1 MALNPFFQ
9 QGTRNE
15 QDLLQSLNNEMIKIY
30 GVECYYLP
38 RKYLTTN
45 TVIREVVQSKFDDA
59 YPLEAYVN
67 NYDVYQGNGTILSKF
82 GVEVQNDINLVISR
96 ERFETYIQPLIRNET
111 GIKLS
116 SRPKEGD
123 LIWFPL
129 DDRLY
134 EIKFVE
140 HAKPFYQLKEL
151 YVYEL
156 QCEVFRYEDE
166 TVDTGVSTIDDE
178 TTEIGYSQTLTLT
191 GVGTTATAVT
201 TFRNGGVQ
209 FIDLINPGNGYRAT
223 PTVAISSA
231 PAGGITASAVAITTS
246 KAGLSTSYAIE
257 SIMITDPGEGY
268 LTPPTITF
276 TGGGGTGIAVTVGIA
291 TTGTVG
297 VVTITDAGSGYYGS
311 TPTITFTSPGTGVT
325 ALGDVVAIGG
335 TIRSARLSNAGCG
348 YTDNP
353 TVTISNPGLLG
364 SGDFYFNE
372 EVTGGTTGTKAR
384 VKSWDATTKTL
395 VVGIATGTFNPGE
408 SITGDESSAVY
419 TLAVDTTDDLVT
431 PFADND
437 NIQTAGDSVVVSG
450 ITDWTQRNPFGD
462 V

>member
-1 MALNPFFQ
+1 MALNPFFT
-9 QGTRNE
+9 QGTKNE
-15 QDLLQSLNNEMIKIY
+15 QNLVQDLINEQLKMY

-67 NYDVYQGNGTILSKF
+67 NYDVYQGNGTVLSKF
-82 GVEVQNDINLVISR
+82 GIEVQQDINLTISKD
-96 ERFETYIQPLIRNET
+96 RFENYITPLIRNET

-116 SRPKEGD
+116 TRPKEGD

-166 TVDTGVSTIDDE
+166 TVDTGIGSIDDE
-178 TTEIGYSQTLTLT
+178 TEEIGYSQTLTLT

-201 TFRNGGVQ
+201 TFRNGGIQ
-209 FIDLINPGNGYRAT
+209 FIDLLNSGSGYRAT

-231 PAGGITASAVAITTS
+231 PAGGITATAVAITTS
-246 KAGLSTSYAIE
+246 AVGLTTSFAIE
-257 SIMITDPGEGY
+257 SIRITNPGAGY
-268 LTPPTITF
+268 LSPPSISF
-276 TGGGGTGIAVTVGIA
+276 QGGGGTGIAVTVGIA

-297 VVTITDAGSGYYGS
+297 VVTITDGGDGYYGT
-311 TPTITFTSPGTGVT
+311 TPTVTFTAPTTGTT
-325 ALGDVVAIGG
+325 ATGEVVAVGG
-335 TIRSARLSNAGCG
+335 TVRSVRIVNAGAG
-348 YTDNP
+348 YTAVP

-395 VVGIATGTFNPGE
+395 VVGIATGTFLQGE

-419 TLAVDTTDDLVT
+419 TLAVDTTDDIVT
-431 PFADND
+431 PYAENQV
-437 NIQTAGDSVVVSG
+437 IQSEGDD
-450 ITDWTQRNPFGD
+450 ILDWTRSNPFGD
-462 V
+462 A

>member
-1 MALNPFFQ
+1 MALNPFFT
-9 QGTRNE
+9 QGTKNE
-15 QDLLQSLNNEMIKIY
+15 QNLVQDLINEQLKMY

-67 NYDVYQGNGTILSKF
+67 NYDVYQGNGTVLSKF
-82 GVEVQNDINLVISR
+82 GIEVQQDINLTISKD
-96 ERFETYIQPLIRNET
+96 RFENYITPLIRNES

-116 SRPKEGD
+116 TRPKEGD
-123 LIWFPL
+123 IIWFPL

-166 TVDTGVSTIDDE
+166 TVDTGIGSIDDE
-178 TTEIGYSQTLTLT
+178 TEEIGYSQTLTLT

-201 TFRNGGVQ
+201 TFRNGGIQ
-209 FIDLINPGNGYRAT
+209 FIDLLNSGSGYRAT

-231 PAGGITASAVAITTS
+231 PAGGITATAVAITTS
-246 KAGLSTSYAIE
+246 AVGLTTSFAIE
-257 SIMITDPGEGY
+257 SIRITNPGAGY
-268 LTPPTITF
+268 LSPPSISF
-276 TGGGGTGIAVTVGIA
+276 QGGGGTGIAVTVGIA

-297 VVTITDAGSGYYGS
+297 VVTITDGGDGYYGT
-311 TPTITFTSPGTGVT
+311 TPTVTFTAPTTGTT
-325 ALGDVVAIGG
+325 ATGEVVAVGG
-335 TIRSARLSNAGCG
+335 TVRSVRIVNAGAG
-348 YTDNP
+348 YTEVP

-395 VVGIATGTFNPGE
+395 VVGIATGTFLQGE
-408 SITGDESSAVY
+408 SITGEESSAVY
-419 TLAVDTTDDLVT
+419 TLAVDTTDDIVT
-431 PFADND
+431 PYAENQV
-437 NIQTAGDSVVVSG
+437 IQSEGDD
-450 ITDWTQRNPFGD
+450 ILDWTRSNPFGD
-462 V
+462 A

>member
-1 MALNPFFQ
+1 MALNLFFT
-9 QGTRNE
+9 QGTKNE
-15 QDLLQSLNNEMIKIY
+15 QNLVQDLINEQLKMY

-38 RKYLTTN
+38 RKFLTTN
-45 TVIREVVQSKFDDA
+45 TVIKEVVQSKFDDA

-67 NYDVYQGNGTILSKF
+67 NYDVYQGNGTVLSKF
-82 GVEVQNDINLVISR
+82 GIEVQQDINLTISKD
-96 ERFETYIQPLIRNET
+96 RFENYITPLIRNES

-116 SRPKEGD
+116 TRPKEGD

-166 TVDTGVSTIDDE
+166 TVDTGIGSIDDE
-178 TTEIGYSQTLTLT
+178 TEDLGYNQTLTLT

-201 TFRNGGVQ
+201 TFTNGGVQ
-209 FIDLINPGNGYRAT
+209 FIDLLNSGSGYRAT

-231 PAGGITASAVAITTS
+231 PSGGITATAVAITTS
-246 KAGLSTSYAIE
+246 AVGLTTSFAIE
-257 SIMITDPGEGY
+257 SIRITDPGAGY
-268 LTPPTITF
+268 TEIPSVTF
-276 TGGGGTGIAVTVGIA
+276 SGGGGTGIAVTVGIA

-297 VVTITDAGSGYYGS
+297 VVTITDGGSGYYGT
-311 TPTITFTSPGTGVT
+311 TPTITFTAPGTGTT
-325 ALGDVVAIGG
+325 AIGEVIAVGG
-335 TIRSARLSNAGCG
+335 TIQSARLSNAGAG
-348 YTDNP
+348 YTTVP
-353 TVTISNPGLLG
+353 TITISNPGLLG

-395 VVGIATGTFNPGE
+395 VVGIATGTFLQGE

-419 TLAVDTTDDLVT
+419 TLAVDTTDDIVT
-431 PFADND
+431 PYADNQT
-437 NIQTAGDSVVVSG
+437 IQSEGDD
-450 ITDWTQRNPFGD
+450 ILDWTRKNPFGD
-462 V
+462 A

>member
-1 MALNPFFQ
+1 MALNPFFT
-9 QGTRNE
+9 QGTKNE
-15 QDLLQSLNNEMIKIY
+15 QNLVQDLINEQLKMY

-38 RKYLTTN
+38 RKFLTTN

-67 NYDVYQGNGTILSKF
+67 NYDVYQGNGTVLSKF
-82 GVEVQNDINLVISR
+82 GIEVQQDINLTISKD
-96 ERFETYIQPLIRNET
+96 RFENYITPLIRNET

-116 SRPKEGD
+116 TRPKEGD

-166 TVDTGVSTIDDE
+166 TVDTGIGSIDDE
-178 TTEIGYSQTLTLT
+178 TEEIGYSQTLTLT

-201 TFRNGGVQ
+201 TFRNGGIQ
-209 FIDLINPGNGYRAT
+209 FIDLLNSGSGYRAT

-231 PAGGITASAVAITTS
+231 PAGGITATAVAITTS
-246 KAGLSTSYAIE
+246 AVGLTTSFAIE
-257 SIMITDPGEGY
+257 SIRITNPGAGY
-268 LTPPTITF
+268 LSPPSISF
-276 TGGGGTGIAVTVGIA
+276 QGGGGTGIAVTVGIA

-297 VVTITDAGSGYYGS
+297 VVTITDGGDGYYGT
-311 TPTITFTSPGTGVT
+311 TPTVTFTAPTTGTT
-325 ALGDVVAIGG
+325 ATGEVVAVGG
-335 TIRSARLSNAGCG
+335 TVRSVRIVNAGAG
-348 YTDNP
+348 YTEVP

-395 VVGIATGTFNPGE
+395 VVGIATGTFLQGE
-408 SITGDESSAVY
+408 SVTGDESSAVY
-419 TLAVDTTDDLVT
+419 TLAVDTTDDIVT
-431 PFADND
+431 PYAENQVIQSEGD
-437 NIQTAGDSVVVSG
+437 NIL
-450 ITDWTQRNPFGD
+450 DWTRSNPFGD
-462 V
+462 A

>member
-1 MALNPFFQ
+1 MALNPFFT

-15 QDLLQSLNNEMIKIY
+15 QSLLQSLNNEMIKIY
-30 GVECYYLP
+30 GVECYYIP

-45 TVIREVVQSKFDDA
+45 TIIKEVVQSKFDDA

-67 NYDVYQGNGTILSKF
+67 NYDVYQGNGRILSKF
-82 GVEVQNDINLVISR
+82 GVEVQDDINLVISR

-111 GIKLS
+111 GINLS

-140 HAKPFYQLKEL
+140 HAKPFFQLKEL

-156 QCEVFRYEDE
+156 SCEVFRYEDE
-166 TVDTGVSTIDDE
+166 TVDTGIGQIDDE

-191 GVGTTATAVT
+191 GIGTTATAVT
-201 TFRNGGVQ
+201 SFRDGGVQ
-209 FIDLINPGNGYRAT
+209 FINLLNPGNGYRAT

-231 PAGGITASAVAITTS
+231 PAGGITATAVAITTS

-268 LTPPTITF
+268 VSTPTVTF

-297 VVTITDAGSGYYGS
+297 IVTITDHGSGYYGA

-325 ALGDVVAIGG
+325 AIGDVVAIGG

-348 YTDNP
+348 YTDVP

-372 EVTGGTTGTKAR
+372 EITGGTTGTKAR

-408 SITGDESSAVY
+408 SITGDESAAVY

-431 PFADND
+431 PYADND
-437 NIQTAGDSVVVSG
+437 NIQTAGDSVVISG
-450 ITDWTQRNPFGD
+450 LTDWTQRNPFGD

>member
-1 MALNPFFQ
+1 MALNPFFT

-15 QDLLQSLNNEMIKIY
+15 QDLLQSLNNEMIKVY
-30 GVECYYLP
+30 GVECYYIP
-38 RKYLTTN
+38 RKYMTTN
-45 TVIREVVQSKFDDA
+45 TIIKEVVQSKFDDA
-59 YPLEAYVN
+59 YPLEAYVQ
-67 NYDVYQGNGTILSKF
+67 NYDVYQGNGRILSKF
-82 GVEVQNDINLVISR
+82 GVEVQDDINLVISR
-96 ERFETYIQPLIRNET
+96 ERFETYIHPLIRNET

-116 SRPKEGD
+116 TRPKEGD

-166 TVDTGVSTIDDE
+166 TIDTGIGTIDDE
-178 TTEIGYSQTLTLT
+178 TEEIGYSQTLTLT

-201 TFRNGGVQ
+201 TFRNGGIQ
-209 FIDLINPGNGYRAT
+209 FIDLINPGSGYRAT

-231 PAGGITASAVAITTS
+231 PAGGITATAVAITTS
-246 KAGLSTSYAIE
+246 KIGLTTSYAIE
-257 SIMITDPGEGY
+257 SIRITDPGAGY
-268 LTPPTITF
+268 LSPPMITF
-276 TGGGGTGIAVTVGIA
+276 AGGGGTGIAVTVGIA

-297 VVTITDAGSGYYGS
+297 IVTITDGGDGYYGT
-311 TPTITFTSPGTGVT
+311 TPTITFSAPTSGTT
-325 ALGDVVAIGG
+325 ALGEVVAVGG
-335 TIRSARLSNAGCG
+335 TIQSVRMSNTGAG
-348 YTDNP
+348 YTDVP

-372 EVTGGTTGTKAR
+372 EVTGGSTGTKAR
-384 VKSWDATTKTL
+384 VKSWDASTKTL
-395 VVGIATGTFNPGE
+395 VVGIATGTFLQGE

-431 PFADND
+431 PYADND
-437 NIQTAGDSVVVSG
+437 NIQSAGDD
-450 ITDWTQRNPFGD
+450 ILDWTRGNPFGEA
-462 V
+462 

>member
-1 MALNPFFQ
+1 MALNPFFT
-9 QGTRNE
+9 QGTKNE
-15 QDLLQSLNNEMIKIY
+15 QNLVQDIINEQLKMY

-45 TVIREVVQSKFDDA
+45 TIIREVIQSKFDDA

-67 NYDVYQGNGTILSKF
+67 NYDVYQGNGTVLSKF
-82 GVEVQNDINLVISR
+82 GIEVQQDINLTISKD
-96 ERFETYIQPLIRNET
+96 RFENYITPLIRNET

-116 SRPKEGD
+116 TRPKEGD

-166 TVDTGVSTIDDE
+166 TVDTGIGSIDDE
-178 TTEIGYSQTLTLT
+178 TEDLGYNQTLTLT

-201 TFRNGGVQ
+201 TFRDGGIQ
-209 FIDLINPGNGYRAT
+209 FIDLLNSGAGYRAA

-231 PAGGITASAVAITTS
+231 PSGGITATAVAITTS
-246 KAGLSTSYAIE
+246 VTGLTTSFAVEKICITNPGAGYTEIPAVAFS
-257 SIMITDPGEGY
+257 
-268 LTPPTITF
+268 
-276 TGGGGTGIAVTVGIA
+276 GGGGTGIAVTVGIA
-291 TTGTVG
+291 TTGSVG
-297 VVTITDAGSGYYGS
+297 VVTITDGGSGYYGT
-311 TPTITFTSPGTGVT
+311 TPTVTFSSPGTGVT
-325 ALGDVVAIGG
+325 ALGEAIAVGG
-335 TIRSARLSNAGCG
+335 TIRSVRLSNAGCG
-348 YTDNP
+348 YTEVP

-364 SGDFYFNE
+364 SGDYYFNE

-431 PFADND
+431 PYADNE
-437 NIQTAGDSVVVSG
+437 NIQSAGDD
-450 ITDWTQRNPFGD
+450 ILDWTRKNPFGD
-462 V
+462 A

>member
-1 MALNPFFQ
+1 MALNPFFT
-9 QGTRNE
+9 QGTKNE
-15 QDLLQSLNNEMIKIY
+15 QNLVQDLINEQLKMY

-67 NYDVYQGNGTILSKF
+67 NYDVYQGNGTVLSKF
-82 GVEVQNDINLVISR
+82 GIEVQQDINLTISKD
-96 ERFETYIQPLIRNET
+96 RFENYITPLIRNET

-116 SRPKEGD
+116 TRPKEGD

-166 TVDTGVSTIDDE
+166 TVDTGISSIDDE
-178 TTEIGYSQTLTLT
+178 TEEIGYSQTLTLT

-201 TFRNGGVQ
+201 TFRNGGIQ
-209 FIDLINPGNGYRAT
+209 FIDLLNSGSGYRAT

-231 PAGGITASAVAITTS
+231 PSGGITATAVAITTS
-246 KAGLSTSYAIE
+246 VVGLTTSYAIE
-257 SIMITDPGEGY
+257 SIRITDPGAGY
-268 LTPPTITF
+268 TEIPAVTF

-297 VVTITDAGSGYYGS
+297 VVTITDGGSGYYGT
-311 TPTITFTSPGTGVT
+311 TPTITFTAPVTGTT
-325 ALGDVVAIGG
+325 AVGEVVAVGG
-335 TIRSARLSNAGCG
+335 TIQSARLSNAGAG
-348 YTDNP
+348 YTAVP

-395 VVGIATGTFNPGE
+395 VVGIATGTFLQGE

-419 TLAVDTTDDLVT
+419 TLAVDTTDDIVT
-431 PFADND
+431 PYADNQT
-437 NIQTAGDSVVVSG
+437 IQSEGDD
-450 ITDWTQRNPFGD
+450 ILDWTRSNPFGD
-462 V
+462 A

>member
-1 MALNPFFQ
+1 MALNSYFL
-9 QGTRNE
+9 QGSKSEQNLVQSLINE
-15 QDLLQSLNNEMIKIY
+15 QLKMY

-67 NYDVYQGNGTILSKF
+67 NYDVYQGNGTVLSKF
-82 GVEVQNDINLVISR
+82 GIEVQQDINLTISKD
-96 ERFETYIQPLIRNET
+96 RFENYITPLIRNES

-116 SRPKEGD
+116 TRPKEGD
-123 LIWFPL
+123 IIWFPL

-166 TVDTGVSTIDDE
+166 TVDTGIGSIDDE
-178 TTEIGYSQTLTLT
+178 TEEIGYSQTLTLT

-201 TFRNGGVQ
+201 TFRNGGIQ
-209 FIDLINPGNGYRAT
+209 FIDLLNSGAGYRAT

-231 PAGGITASAVAITTS
+231 PAGGITATAVAITTS
-246 KAGLSTSYAIE
+246 AVGLTTSFAIE
-257 SIMITDPGEGY
+257 SIRITNPGAGY
-268 LTPPTITF
+268 LSPPSISF
-276 TGGGGTGIAVTVGIA
+276 QGGGGTGIAVTVGIA

-297 VVTITDAGSGYYGS
+297 VVTITDGGDGYYGT
-311 TPTITFTSPGTGVT
+311 TPTVTFTAPTTGTT
-325 ALGDVVAIGG
+325 ATGEVVAVGG
-335 TIRSARLSNAGCG
+335 TVRSVRIVNAGAG
-348 YTDNP
+348 YTEVP

-395 VVGIATGTFNPGE
+395 VVGIATGTFLQGE

-419 TLAVDTTDDLVT
+419 TLAVDTTDDIVT
-431 PFADND
+431 PYAENQV
-437 NIQTAGDSVVVSG
+437 IQSEGDD
-450 ITDWTQRNPFGD
+450 ILDWTRSNPFGD
-462 V
+462 A

>member
-1 MALNPFFQ
+1 MALNPFFT
-9 QGTRNE
+9 QGTKNE
-15 QDLLQSLNNEMIKIY
+15 QNLVQDLINEQLKMY

-45 TVIREVVQSKFDDA
+45 TIIREVIQSKFDDA

-67 NYDVYQGNGTILSKF
+67 NYDVYQGNGTVLSKF
-82 GVEVQNDINLVISR
+82 GIEVQQDINLTISKD
-96 ERFETYIQPLIRNET
+96 RFENYITPLIRNET

-116 SRPKEGD
+116 TRPKEGD
-123 LIWFPL
+123 IIWFPL

-166 TVDTGVSTIDDE
+166 TVDTGIGSIDDE
-178 TTEIGYSQTLTLT
+178 TEDLGYNQTLTLT

-201 TFRNGGVQ
+201 TFRDGGIQ
-209 FIDLINPGNGYRAT
+209 FIDLLNSGAGYRAA

-231 PAGGITASAVAITTS
+231 PSGGITATAVAITTS
-246 KAGLSTSYAIE
+246 VTGLTTSFAVESVRITNPGAGYTEIPAVAFS
-257 SIMITDPGEGY
+257 
-268 LTPPTITF
+268 
-276 TGGGGTGIAVTVGIA
+276 GGGGTGIAVTVGIA
-291 TTGTVG
+291 TTGSVG
-297 VVTITDAGSGYYGS
+297 VVTITDGGSGYYGT
-311 TPTITFTSPGTGVT
+311 TPTITFSSPGTGVT
-325 ALGDVVAIGG
+325 ALGEVVAAGG
-335 TIRSARLSNAGCG
+335 TIQSARLSNAGCG
-348 YTDNP
+348 YTEVP

-364 SGDFYFNE
+364 SGDYYFNE

-431 PFADND
+431 PYADNE
-437 NIQTAGDSVVVSG
+437 NIQSAGDD
-450 ITDWTQRNPFGD
+450 ILDWTRKNPFGD
-462 V
+462 A

>member
-1 MALNPFFQ
+1 MALNPFFT
-9 QGTRNE
+9 QGTKNE
-15 QDLLQSLNNEMIKIY
+15 QNLVQDLINEQLKMY

-67 NYDVYQGNGTILSKF
+67 NYDVYQGNGTVLSKF
-82 GVEVQNDINLVISR
+82 GIEVQQDINLTISKD
-96 ERFETYIQPLIRNET
+96 RFENYITPLIRNES

-116 SRPKEGD
+116 TRPKEGD
-123 LIWFPL
+123 IIWFPL

-166 TVDTGVSTIDDE
+166 TVDTGIGSIDDE
-178 TTEIGYSQTLTLT
+178 TEEIGYSQTLTLT

-201 TFRNGGVQ
+201 TFRNGGIQ
-209 FIDLINPGNGYRAT
+209 FIDLLNSGAGYRAT

-231 PAGGITASAVAITTS
+231 PAGGITATAVAITTS
-246 KAGLSTSYAIE
+246 AVGLTTSFAIE
-257 SIMITDPGEGY
+257 SIRITNPGAGY
-268 LTPPTITF
+268 LSPPSISF
-276 TGGGGTGIAVTVGIA
+276 QGGGGTGIAVTVGIA

-297 VVTITDAGSGYYGS
+297 VVTITDGGDGYYGT
-311 TPTITFTSPGTGVT
+311 TPTVTFTAPTTGTT
-325 ALGDVVAIGG
+325 ATGEVVAVGG
-335 TIRSARLSNAGCG
+335 TVRSVRIVNAGAG
-348 YTDNP
+348 YTEVP

-395 VVGIATGTFNPGE
+395 VVGIATGTFLQGE

-419 TLAVDTTDDLVT
+419 TLAVDTTDDIVT
-431 PFADND
+431 PYAENQV
-437 NIQTAGDSVVVSG
+437 IQSEGDD
-450 ITDWTQRNPFGD
+450 ILDWTRSNPFGD
-462 V
+462 A

>member
-1 MALNPFFQ
+1 MALNPFFT
-9 QGTRNE
+9 QGTKNE
-15 QDLLQSLNNEMIKIY
+15 QNLVQDIINEQLKMY

-45 TVIREVVQSKFDDA
+45 TIIREVVQSKFDDA

-67 NYDVYQGNGTILSKF
+67 NYDVYQGNGTVLSKF
-82 GVEVQNDINLVISR
+82 GIEVQQDINLTISKD
-96 ERFETYIQPLIRNET
+96 RFENYITPLIRNET

-116 SRPKEGD
+116 TRPKEGD

-140 HAKPFYQLKEL
+140 LAKPFYQLKEL

-166 TVDTGVSTIDDE
+166 TVDTGIGSIDDE
-178 TTEIGYSQTLTLT
+178 TEDLGYNQTLTLT

-201 TFRNGGVQ
+201 TFRNGGIQ
-209 FIDLINPGNGYRAT
+209 FIDLLNSGSGYRAT

-231 PAGGITASAVAITTS
+231 PSGGITATAVAITTS
-246 KAGLSTSYAIE
+246 VTGLTTSFAVEKICITNPGAGYTEIPAVAFS
-257 SIMITDPGEGY
+257 
-268 LTPPTITF
+268 
-276 TGGGGTGIAVTVGIA
+276 GGGGTGIAVTVGIA
-291 TTGTVG
+291 TTGSVG
-297 VVTITDAGSGYYGS
+297 VVTITDGGSGYYGT
-311 TPTITFTSPGTGVT
+311 TPTVTFSSPGTGVT
-325 ALGDVVAIGG
+325 ALGEAIAVGG
-335 TIRSARLSNAGCG
+335 TIRSVRLSNAGCG
-348 YTDNP
+348 YTDVP

-364 SGDFYFNE
+364 SGDYYFNE

-419 TLAVDTTDDLVT
+419 TLAVDTTDDIVT
-431 PFADND
+431 PYAENQ
-437 NIQTAGDSVVVSG
+437 NIQSEGDD
-450 ITDWTQRNPFGD
+450 ILDWTKSNPFGD
-462 V
+462 A

>member
-1 MALNPFFQ
+1 MALNPFFT

-15 QDLLQSLNNEMIKIY
+15 QNLLQSLNNEMIKVY
-30 GVECYYLP
+30 GVECYYIP

-45 TVIREVVQSKFDDA
+45 TIIKEVVQSKFDDA

-67 NYDVYQGNGTILSKF
+67 NYDTYQGNGRILSKF
-82 GVEVQNDINLVISR
+82 GVEVQDDINLVISR

-116 SRPKEGD
+116 TRPKEGD

-140 HAKPFYQLKEL
+140 HAKPFFQLKEL

-166 TVDTGVSTIDDE
+166 TIDTGVGTIDDE
-178 TTEIGYSQTLTLT
+178 TSDIGYSQTLTLT

-201 TFRNGGVQ
+201 SFRNGGVQ
-209 FIDLINPGNGYRAT
+209 FIDLINPGSGYRAT

-231 PAGGITASAVAITTS
+231 PSGGITASAVAITTS
-246 KAGLSTSYAIE
+246 KIGLTTSYAIE

-268 LTPPTITF
+268 TTPPTITF

-297 VVTITDAGSGYYGS
+297 IVTITEAGDGYYGT
-311 TPTITFTSPGTGVT
+311 TPTITFSAPVTGT
-325 ALGDVVAIGG
+325 
-335 TIRSARLSNAGCG
+335 AGAG
-348 YTDNP
+348 YTSVP

-384 VKSWDATTKTL
+384 VKSWDASTKTL
-395 VVGIATGTFNPGE
+395 VVGIATGTFGPGE
-408 SITGDESSAVY
+408 SITGDESGAVY

-431 PFADND
+431 PYADNAT
-437 NIQTAGDSVVVSG
+437 IQSSGDD
-450 ITDWTQRNPFGD
+450 ILDWTRGNPFGEA
-462 V
+462 

>member
-1 MALNPFFQ
+1 MALNPFFT
-9 QGTRNE
+9 QGTKNE
-15 QDLLQSLNNEMIKIY
+15 QNLVQDLINEQLKMY

-38 RKYLTTN
+38 RKFLTTN

-67 NYDVYQGNGTILSKF
+67 NYDVYQGNGTVLSKF
-82 GVEVQNDINLVISR
+82 GIEVQQDINLTISKD
-96 ERFETYIQPLIRNET
+96 RFENYITPLIRNET

-116 SRPKEGD
+116 TRPKEGD

-166 TVDTGVSTIDDE
+166 TVDTGIGSVDDE
-178 TTEIGYSQTLTLT
+178 TEDLGYNQTLTLT

-201 TFRNGGVQ
+201 TFRNGGIQ
-209 FIDLINPGNGYRAT
+209 FIDLLNSGSGYRAT

-231 PAGGITASAVAITTS
+231 PAGGITATAVAITTS
-246 KAGLSTSYAIE
+246 AVGLTTSFAIE
-257 SIMITDPGEGY
+257 SIRITNPGAGY
-268 LTPPTITF
+268 LSPPSISF
-276 TGGGGTGIAVTVGIA
+276 QGGGGTGIAVTVGIA

-297 VVTITDAGSGYYGS
+297 VVTITDGGDGYYGT
-311 TPTITFTSPGTGVT
+311 TPTVTFTAPTTGTT
-325 ALGDVVAIGG
+325 ATGEVVAVGG
-335 TIRSARLSNAGCG
+335 TVRSVRIVNAGAG
-348 YTDNP
+348 YTAVP

-395 VVGIATGTFNPGE
+395 VVGIATGTFLQGE

-419 TLAVDTTDDLVT
+419 TLAVDTTDDIVT
-431 PFADND
+431 PYADNQT
-437 NIQTAGDSVVVSG
+437 IQSEGDD
-450 ITDWTQRNPFGD
+450 ILDWTRSNPFGD
-462 V
+462 A

>member
-1 MALNPFFQ
+1 MALNPFFT

-30 GVECYYLP
+30 GVECYYIP

-45 TVIREVVQSKFDDA
+45 TIIKEVVQSKFDDA
-59 YPLEAYVN
+59 YPLEAYVQ
-67 NYDVYQGNGTILSKF
+67 NYDVYQGNGRILSKF
-82 GVEVQNDINLVISR
+82 GVEVQDDINLVISK

-111 GIKLS
+111 GIKVS
-116 SRPKEGD
+116 SRPSEGD

-166 TVDTGVSTIDDE
+166 TVDTGVGQIDDE
-178 TTEIGYSQTLTLT
+178 ITDIGYSQTLTLT
-191 GVGTTATAVT
+191 GIGTTATAVT

-209 FIDLINPGNGYRAT
+209 FINLIDPGYGYRAT

-231 PAGGITASAVAITTS
+231 PSGGITATAVAITTS
-246 KAGLSTSYAIE
+246 KTGLSTSFAIE
-257 SIMITDPGEGY
+257 KIMITDPGAGY
-268 LTPPTITF
+268 VSIPSISVQ
-276 TGGGGTGIAVTVGIA
+276 GGGGTGIAVTVGIA

-297 VVTITDAGSGYYGS
+297 VVTITDGGSGYYGT
-311 TPTITFTSPGTGVT
+311 TPTITFSAPGTGTT
-325 ALGDVVAIGG
+325 ALGEVVAVGG
-335 TIRSARLSNAGCG
+335 TIRSARLSNTGAG
-348 YTDNP
+348 YTGGDTI

-364 SGDFYFNE
+364 SGDFYYNE

-419 TLAVDTTDDLVT
+419 TLAVDTTDDIVD
-431 PFADND
+431 PNASNQI
-437 NIQTAGDSVVVSG
+437 IQTSGDD
-450 ITDWTQRNPFGD
+450 ILDWTQRNPFGD
-462 V
+462 A

>member
-1 MALNPFFQ
+1 MPLNPFFT

-30 GVECYYLP
+30 GVECYYIP

-45 TVIREVVQSKFDDA
+45 TIIKEVVQSKFDDA

-67 NYDVYQGNGTILSKF
+67 NYDTYQGNGIVLSKF

-111 GIKLS
+111 GIKIS
-116 SRPKEGD
+116 TRPSEGD

-140 HAKPFYQLKEL
+140 HAKPYYQLKEL

-166 TVDTGVSTIDDE
+166 TIDTGIGQVDDE
-178 TTEIGYSQTLTLT
+178 LEDVGYSQTLTLT

-201 TFRNGGVQ
+201 SFRNGGIQ
-209 FIDLINPGNGYRAT
+209 FIDLLNSGSGYRAT
-223 PTVAISSA
+223 PTIAISSA
-231 PAGGITASAVAITTS
+231 PSGGITATAVAITTS
-246 KAGLSTSYAIE
+246 KTGLTTSFAVE
-257 SIMITDPGEGY
+257 SVRITNPGEGY
-268 LTPPTITF
+268 TEPPIITF
-276 TGGGGTGIAVTVGIA
+276 AGGGGTGIAYTVGIS

-297 VVTITDAGSGYYGS
+297 VVTITDNGSGYYGT
-311 TPTITFTSPGTGVT
+311 TPTVTFTGAPGAGVT
-325 ALGDVVAIGG
+325 AIGEVVAVGG
-335 TIRSARLSNAGCG
+335 TIQSVRLSNAGEG
-348 YTDNP
+348 YVAVP

-395 VVGIATGTFNPGE
+395 VVGIATGTFTPGE
-408 SITGDESSAVY
+408 SITGDESAAVY

-431 PFADND
+431 PYADNAT
-437 NIQTAGDSVVVSG
+437 IQSAGDD
-450 ITDWTQRNPFGD
+450 ILDWTRGNPFGEA
-462 V
+462 

>member
-1 MALNPFFQ
+1 MALNPFFT
-9 QGTRNE
+9 QGTKNE
-15 QDLLQSLNNEMIKIY
+15 QNLVQDLINEQLKMY

-45 TVIREVVQSKFDDA
+45 TIIREVVQSKFDDA

-67 NYDVYQGNGTILSKF
+67 NYDVYQGNGTVLSKF
-82 GVEVQNDINLVISR
+82 GIEVQQDINLTISKD
-96 ERFETYIQPLIRNET
+96 RFENYITPLIRNET

-116 SRPKEGD
+116 TRPKEGD

-166 TVDTGVSTIDDE
+166 TVDTGIGSIDDE
-178 TTEIGYSQTLTLT
+178 TEEIGYSQTLTLT

-201 TFRNGGVQ
+201 TFRNGGIQ
-209 FIDLINPGNGYRAT
+209 FIDLLNSGSGYRAT

-231 PAGGITASAVAITTS
+231 PAGGITATAVAITTS
-246 KAGLSTSYAIE
+246 AVGLTTSFAIE
-257 SIMITDPGEGY
+257 SIRITNPGAGY
-268 LTPPTITF
+268 LSPPSISF
-276 TGGGGTGIAVTVGIA
+276 QGGGGTGIAVTVGIA

-297 VVTITDAGSGYYGS
+297 VVTITDGGDGYYGT
-311 TPTITFTSPGTGVT
+311 TPTVTFTAPTTGTT
-325 ALGDVVAIGG
+325 ATGEVVAVGG
-335 TIRSARLSNAGCG
+335 TVRSVRIVNAGAG
-348 YTDNP
+348 YTEVP

-395 VVGIATGTFNPGE
+395 VVGIATGTFLQGE

-419 TLAVDTTDDLVT
+419 TLAVDTTDDIVT
-431 PFADND
+431 PYAENQV
-437 NIQTAGDSVVVSG
+437 IQSEGDD
-450 ITDWTQRNPFGD
+450 ILDWTRSNPFGD
-462 V
+462 A

>member
-1 MALNPFFQ
+1 MALNPFFT
-9 QGTRNE
+9 QGTKNE
-15 QDLLQSLNNEMIKIY
+15 QNLVQDLINEQLKMY

-45 TVIREVVQSKFDDA
+45 TIIREVIQSKFDDA

-67 NYDVYQGNGTILSKF
+67 NYDVYQGNGTVLSKF
-82 GVEVQNDINLVISR
+82 GIEVQQDINLTISKD
-96 ERFETYIQPLIRNET
+96 RFENYITPLIRNET

-116 SRPKEGD
+116 TRPKEGD

-166 TVDTGVSTIDDE
+166 TVDTGIGSIDDE
-178 TTEIGYSQTLTLT
+178 TEDLGYNQTLTLT

-201 TFRNGGVQ
+201 TFRDGGVQ
-209 FIDLINPGNGYRAT
+209 FIDLLNSGAGYRAA

-231 PAGGITASAVAITTS
+231 PSGGITATAVAITTS
-246 KAGLSTSYAIE
+246 VTGLTTSFAVEKICITNPGAGYTEIPAVAFS
-257 SIMITDPGEGY
+257 
-268 LTPPTITF
+268 
-276 TGGGGTGIAVTVGIA
+276 GGGGTGIAVTVGIA
-291 TTGTVG
+291 TTGSVG
-297 VVTITDAGSGYYGS
+297 VVTITDGGSGYYGT
-311 TPTITFTSPGTGVT
+311 TPTVTFSSPGTGVT
-325 ALGDVVAIGG
+325 ALGEAIAVGG
-335 TIRSARLSNAGCG
+335 TIRSVRLSNAGCG
-348 YTDNP
+348 YTEVP

-364 SGDFYFNE
+364 SGDYYFNE

-395 VVGIATGTFNPGE
+395 VVGIATGTFLQGE

-419 TLAVDTTDDLVT
+419 TLAVDTTDDIVT
-431 PFADND
+431 PYAENQ
-437 NIQTAGDSVVVSG
+437 NIQSEGDD
-450 ITDWTQRNPFGD
+450 ILDWTKSNPFGD
-462 V
+462 A

>member
-1 MALNPFFQ
+1 MALNPFFT
-9 QGTRNE
+9 QGTKNE
-15 QDLLQSLNNEMIKIY
+15 QNLVQDLINEQLKMY

-67 NYDVYQGNGTILSKF
+67 NYDVYQGNGTVLSKF
-82 GVEVQNDINLVISR
+82 GIEVQQDINLTISKD
-96 ERFETYIQPLIRNET
+96 RFENYITPLIRNET

-116 SRPKEGD
+116 TRPKEGD

-166 TVDTGVSTIDDE
+166 TVDTGIGSIDDE
-178 TTEIGYSQTLTLT
+178 TEDLGYNQTLTLT

-201 TFRNGGVQ
+201 TFRNGGIQ
-209 FIDLINPGNGYRAT
+209 FIDLLNSGSGYRAT

-231 PAGGITASAVAITTS
+231 PAGGITATAVAITTS
-246 KAGLSTSYAIE
+246 AVGLTTSFAIE
-257 SIMITDPGEGY
+257 SIRITNPGAGY
-268 LTPPTITF
+268 LSPPSISF
-276 TGGGGTGIAVTVGIA
+276 QGGGGTGIAVTVGIA

-297 VVTITDAGSGYYGS
+297 VVTITDGGDGYYGT
-311 TPTITFTSPGTGVT
+311 TPTVTFTAPTTGTT
-325 ALGDVVAIGG
+325 ATGEVVAVGG
-335 TIRSARLSNAGCG
+335 TVRSVRIVNAGAG
-348 YTDNP
+348 YTAVP

-395 VVGIATGTFNPGE
+395 VVGIATGTFLQGE

-419 TLAVDTTDDLVT
+419 TLAVDTTDDIVT
-431 PFADND
+431 PYAENQV
-437 NIQTAGDSVVVSG
+437 IQSEGDD
-450 ITDWTQRNPFGD
+450 ILDWTRSNPFGD
-462 V
+462 A

>member
-1 MALNPFFQ
+1 MALNPFFT
-9 QGTRNE
+9 QGTKNE
-15 QDLLQSLNNEMIKIY
+15 QNLVQDLINEQLKMY

-45 TVIREVVQSKFDDA
+45 TIIREVIQSKFDDA

-67 NYDVYQGNGTILSKF
+67 NYDVYQGNGTVLSKF
-82 GVEVQNDINLVISR
+82 GIEVQQDINLTISKD
-96 ERFETYIQPLIRNET
+96 RFENYITPLIRNET

-116 SRPKEGD
+116 TRPKEGD
-123 LIWFPL
+123 IIWFPL

-166 TVDTGVSTIDDE
+166 TVDTGIGSIDDE
-178 TTEIGYSQTLTLT
+178 TEDLGYNQTLTLT

-201 TFRNGGVQ
+201 TFRDGGIQ
-209 FIDLINPGNGYRAT
+209 FIDLINSGSGYRAT

-231 PAGGITASAVAITTS
+231 PSGGITATAVAITTS
-246 KAGLSTSYAIE
+246 VTGLTTSFAVESVRITNPGAGYTEIPAVAFS
-257 SIMITDPGEGY
+257 
-268 LTPPTITF
+268 
-276 TGGGGTGIAVTVGIA
+276 GGGGTGIAVTVGIA
-291 TTGTVG
+291 TTGSVG
-297 VVTITDAGSGYYGS
+297 VVTITDGGSGYYGT
-311 TPTITFTSPGTGVT
+311 TPTITFSSPGTGVT
-325 ALGDVVAIGG
+325 ALGEVVAAGG
-335 TIRSARLSNAGCG
+335 TIQSARLSNAGCG
-348 YTDNP
+348 YTEVP

-364 SGDFYFNE
+364 SGDYYFNE

-431 PFADND
+431 PYADNE
-437 NIQTAGDSVVVSG
+437 NIQSAGDD
-450 ITDWTQRNPFGD
+450 ILDWTRKNPFGD
-462 V
+462 A

>member
-1 MALNPFFQ
+1 MALNPFFT
-9 QGTRNE
+9 QGTKNE
-15 QDLLQSLNNEMIKIY
+15 QNLVQDLINEQLKMY

-67 NYDVYQGNGTILSKF
+67 NYDVYQGNGTVLSKF
-82 GVEVQNDINLVISR
+82 GIEVQQDINLTISKD
-96 ERFETYIQPLIRNET
+96 RFENYITPLIRNES

-116 SRPKEGD
+116 TRPKEGD

-166 TVDTGVSTIDDE
+166 TVDTGIGSIDDE
-178 TTEIGYSQTLTLT
+178 TEEIGYSQTLTLT

-201 TFRNGGVQ
+201 TFRNGGIQ
-209 FIDLINPGNGYRAT
+209 FIDLLNSGSGYRAT

-231 PAGGITASAVAITTS
+231 PAGGITATAVAITTS
-246 KAGLSTSYAIE
+246 AVGLTTSFAIE
-257 SIMITDPGEGY
+257 SIRITNPGAGY
-268 LTPPTITF
+268 LSPPSISF
-276 TGGGGTGIAVTVGIA
+276 QGGGGTGIAVTVGIA

-297 VVTITDAGSGYYGS
+297 VVTITDGGDGYYGT
-311 TPTITFTSPGTGVT
+311 TPTVTFTAPTTGTT
-325 ALGDVVAIGG
+325 ATGEVVAVGG
-335 TIRSARLSNAGCG
+335 TVRSVRIVNAGAG
-348 YTDNP
+348 YTAVP

-395 VVGIATGTFNPGE
+395 VVGIATGTFLQGE

-419 TLAVDTTDDLVT
+419 TLAVDTTDDIVT
-431 PFADND
+431 PYAENQV
-437 NIQTAGDSVVVSG
+437 IQSEGDD
-450 ITDWTQRNPFGD
+450 ILDWTRSNPFGD
-462 V
+462 A

>member
-1 MALNPFFQ
+1 MALNPFFT
-9 QGTRNE
+9 QGTKNE
-15 QDLLQSLNNEMIKIY
+15 QNLVQDLINEQLKMY

-67 NYDVYQGNGTILSKF
+67 NYDVYQGNGTVLSKF
-82 GVEVQNDINLVISR
+82 GIEVQQDINLTISKD
-96 ERFETYIQPLIRNET
+96 RFENYITPLIRN
-111 GIKLS
+111 
-116 SRPKEGD
+116 
-123 LIWFPL
+123 
-129 DDRLY
+129 
-134 EIKFVE
+134 
-140 HAKPFYQLKEL
+140 AKPFYQLKEL

-166 TVDTGVSTIDDE
+166 TVDTGIGSIDDE
-178 TTEIGYSQTLTLT
+178 TEELGYNQTLTLT

-209 FIDLINPGNGYRAT
+209 FIDLLNSGSGYRAT

-231 PAGGITASAVAITTS
+231 PSGGITATAVAITTS
-246 KAGLSTSYAIE
+246 VVGLTTSYAIE
-257 SIMITDPGEGY
+257 SIRITDPGAGY
-268 LTPPTITF
+268 TEIPAVTF

-297 VVTITDAGSGYYGS
+297 VVTITDGGSGYYGT
-311 TPTITFTSPGTGVT
+311 TPTITFTAPVTGTT
-325 ALGDVVAIGG
+325 AVGEVVAVGG
-335 TIRSARLSNAGCG
+335 TIQSARLSNAGAG
-348 YTDNP
+348 YTAVP

-395 VVGIATGTFNPGE
+395 VVGIATGTFLQGE

-419 TLAVDTTDDLVT
+419 TLAVDTTDDIVT
-431 PFADND
+431 PYADNQT
-437 NIQTAGDSVVVSG
+437 IQSEGDD
-450 ITDWTQRNPFGD
+450 ILDWTRKNPFGD
-462 V
+462 A

>member
-1 MALNPFFQ
+1 MALNPFFT

-15 QDLLQSLNNEMIKIY
+15 QNLLQSLNNEMIKVY
-30 GVECYYLP
+30 GVECYYIP

-45 TVIREVVQSKFDDA
+45 TIIKEVVQSKFDDA

-67 NYDVYQGNGTILSKF
+67 NYDTYQGNGRILSKF
-82 GVEVQNDINLVISR
+82 GVEVQDDINLVISR

-123 LIWFPL
+123 LVWFPL

-166 TVDTGVSTIDDE
+166 TIDTGIGTIDDE

-201 TFRNGGVQ
+201 TFRNGGIQ
-209 FIDLINPGNGYRAT
+209 FIDLINPGSGYRAT

-246 KAGLSTSYAIE
+246 KIGLTTSFAVE
-257 SIMITDPGEGY
+257 SIRITDPGAGY
-268 LTPPTITF
+268 LEPPVISF
-276 TGGGGTGIAVTVGIA
+276 QGGGGGTGIAVTVGIA

-297 VVTITDAGSGYYGS
+297 IVTITEGGAGYYGT
-311 TPTITFTSPGTGVT
+311 TPTITFSAPTTGVT
-325 ALGDVVAIGG
+325 ALGEVVAVGG
-335 TIRSARLSNAGCG
+335 TIQSARLSNAGAG
-348 YTDNP
+348 YTDVP

-384 VKSWDATTKTL
+384 VKSWDASTKTL
-395 VVGIATGTFNPGE
+395 VVGIATGTFLQGE

-431 PFADND
+431 PYADND
-437 NIQTAGDSVVVSG
+437 NIQSAGDD
-450 ITDWTQRNPFGD
+450 ILDWTRGNPFGEA
-462 V
+462 

>member
-1 MALNPFFQ
+1 MALNPFFT
-9 QGTRNE
+9 QGTKNE
-15 QDLLQSLNNEMIKIY
+15 QNLVQDLINEQLKMY

-67 NYDVYQGNGTILSKF
+67 NYDVYQGNGTVLSKF
-82 GVEVQNDINLVISR
+82 GIEVQQDINLTISKD
-96 ERFETYIQPLIRNET
+96 RFENYITPLIRNET

-116 SRPKEGD
+116 TRPKEGD

-166 TVDTGVSTIDDE
+166 TVDTGVGSIDDE
-178 TTEIGYSQTLTLT
+178 TEEIGYSQTLTLT

-201 TFRNGGVQ
+201 TFRNGGIQ
-209 FIDLINPGNGYRAT
+209 FIDLLNSGAGYRAT

-231 PAGGITASAVAITTS
+231 PAGGITATAVAITTS
-246 KAGLSTSYAIE
+246 AVGLTTSFAIE
-257 SIMITDPGEGY
+257 SIRITNPGAGY
-268 LTPPTITF
+268 LSPPSISF
-276 TGGGGTGIAVTVGIA
+276 QGGGGTGIAVTVGIA

-297 VVTITDAGSGYYGS
+297 VVTITDGGDGYYGT
-311 TPTITFTSPGTGVT
+311 TPTVTFTAPTTGTT
-325 ALGDVVAIGG
+325 ATGEVVAVGG
-335 TIRSARLSNAGCG
+335 TVRSVRIVNAGAG
-348 YTDNP
+348 YTEVP

-395 VVGIATGTFNPGE
+395 VVGIATGTFLQGE

-419 TLAVDTTDDLVT
+419 TLAVDTTDDIVT
-431 PFADND
+431 PYADNQT
-437 NIQTAGDSVVVSG
+437 IQSEGDD
-450 ITDWTQRNPFGD
+450 ILDWTRSNPFGD
-462 V
+462 A

>member
-1 MALNPFFQ
+1 MALNPFFT
-9 QGTRNE
+9 QGTKNE
-15 QDLLQSLNNEMIKIY
+15 QNLVQDLINEQLKMY

-67 NYDVYQGNGTILSKF
+67 NYDVYQGNGTVLSKF
-82 GVEVQNDINLVISR
+82 GIEVQQDINLTISKD
-96 ERFETYIQPLIRNET
+96 RFENYITPLIRNET

-116 SRPKEGD
+116 TRPKEGD
-123 LIWFPL
+123 IIWFPL

-166 TVDTGVSTIDDE
+166 TVDTGIGSIDDE
-178 TTEIGYSQTLTLT
+178 TEEIGYSQTLTLT

-201 TFRNGGVQ
+201 TFRNGGIQ
-209 FIDLINPGNGYRAT
+209 FIDLLNSGSGYRAT

-231 PAGGITASAVAITTS
+231 PSGGITATAVAITTS
-246 KAGLSTSYAIE
+246 AVGLTTSFAIE
-257 SIMITDPGEGY
+257 SIRITNPGAGY
-268 LTPPTITF
+268 LSPPSISF
-276 TGGGGTGIAVTVGIA
+276 QGGGGTGIAVTVGIA

-297 VVTITDAGSGYYGS
+297 VVTITDGGDGYYGT
-311 TPTITFTSPGTGVT
+311 TPTVTFTAPTTGTT
-325 ALGDVVAIGG
+325 ATGEVVAVGG
-335 TIRSARLSNAGCG
+335 TVRSVRIVNAGAG
-348 YTDNP
+348 YTAVP

-395 VVGIATGTFNPGE
+395 VVGIATGTFLQGE

-419 TLAVDTTDDLVT
+419 TLAVDTTDDIVT
-431 PFADND
+431 PYAENQV
-437 NIQTAGDSVVVSG
+437 IQSEGDD
-450 ITDWTQRNPFGD
+450 ILDWTRSNPFGD
-462 V
+462 A

>member
-1 MALNPFFQ
+1 MALNPFFT
-9 QGTRNE
+9 QGTKNE
-15 QDLLQSLNNEMIKIY
+15 QNLVQDLINEQLKMY

-67 NYDVYQGNGTILSKF
+67 NYDVYQGNGTVLSKF
-82 GVEVQNDINLVISR
+82 GIEVQQDINLTISKD
-96 ERFETYIQPLIRNET
+96 RFENYITPLIRNET

-116 SRPKEGD
+116 TRPKEGD

-166 TVDTGVSTIDDE
+166 TVDTGIGSIDDE
-178 TTEIGYSQTLTLT
+178 TEELGYNQTLTLT

-201 TFRNGGVQ
+201 TFRNGGIQ
-209 FIDLINPGNGYRAT
+209 FIDLLNSGSGYRAT

-231 PAGGITASAVAITTS
+231 PSGGITATAVAITTS
-246 KAGLSTSYAIE
+246 VVGLTTSYAIE
-257 SIMITDPGEGY
+257 SIRITDPGAGY
-268 LTPPTITF
+268 TEIPAVTF

-297 VVTITDAGSGYYGS
+297 VVTITDGGSGYYGT
-311 TPTITFTSPGTGVT
+311 TPTITFTAPETGTT
-325 ALGDVVAIGG
+325 AVGEVVAVGG
-335 TIRSARLSNAGCG
+335 TIQSARLSNAGAG
-348 YTDNP
+348 YTAVP

-395 VVGIATGTFNPGE
+395 VVGIATGTFLQGE

-419 TLAVDTTDDLVT
+419 TLAVDTTDDIVT
-431 PFADND
+431 PYADNQT
-437 NIQTAGDSVVVSG
+437 IQSEGDD
-450 ITDWTQRNPFGD
+450 ILDWTRSNPFGD
-462 V
+462 A

>member
-1 MALNPFFQ
+1 MALNPFFT

-15 QDLLQSLNNEMIKIY
+15 QNLLQSLNNEMIKVY
-30 GVECYYLP
+30 GVECYYIP

-45 TVIREVVQSKFDDA
+45 TIIKEVVQSKFDDA

-67 NYDVYQGNGTILSKF
+67 NYDTYQGNGRILSKF
-82 GVEVQNDINLVISR
+82 GVEVQDDINLVISR

-166 TVDTGVSTIDDE
+166 TIDTGIGTIDDE

-201 TFRNGGVQ
+201 SFRNGGVQ

-223 PTVAISSA
+223 PVVAISSA
-231 PAGGITASAVAITTS
+231 PSGGITATAVAITTS
-246 KAGLSTSYAIE
+246 KIGLTTSFAIE
-257 SIMITDPGEGY
+257 SIRITDPGAGY
-268 LTPPTITF
+268 LEPPFITF
-276 TGGGGTGIAVTVGIA
+276 AGGGGTGIAVTVGIA

-297 VVTITDAGSGYYGS
+297 IVTITEGGAGYYGT
-311 TPTITFTSPGTGVT
+311 TPTITFSAPGTGTT
-325 ALGDVVAIGG
+325 ALGEVVAVGG
-335 TIRSARLSNAGCG
+335 TIRSARLSNAGAG
-348 YTDNP
+348 YTGGDTI

-384 VKSWDATTKTL
+384 VKSWDASTKTL

-419 TLAVDTTDDLVT
+419 TLAVDTTDDLVST
-431 PFADND
+431 YAEND
-437 NIQTAGDSVVVSG
+437 VIQSAGDD
-450 ITDWTQRNPFGD
+450 ILDWTKGNPFGEA
-462 V
+462 

>member
-1 MALNPFFQ
+1 MALNPFFT
-9 QGTRNE
+9 QGTKNE
-15 QDLLQSLNNEMIKIY
+15 QNLVQDLINEQLKMY

-67 NYDVYQGNGTILSKF
+67 NYDVYQGNGTVLSKF
-82 GVEVQNDINLVISR
+82 GIEVQQDINLTISKD
-96 ERFETYIQPLIRNET
+96 RFENYITPLIRNET

-116 SRPKEGD
+116 TRPKEGD

-166 TVDTGVSTIDDE
+166 TVDTGIGSIDDE
-178 TTEIGYSQTLTLT
+178 TEEIGYSQTLTLT

-201 TFRNGGVQ
+201 TFRNGGIQ
-209 FIDLINPGNGYRAT
+209 FIDLLNSGSGYRAT

-231 PAGGITASAVAITTS
+231 PAGGITATAVAITTS
-246 KAGLSTSYAIE
+246 AVGLTTSFAIE
-257 SIMITDPGEGY
+257 SIRITNPGAGY
-268 LTPPTITF
+268 LSPPSISF
-276 TGGGGTGIAVTVGIA
+276 QGGGGTGIAVTVGIA

-297 VVTITDAGSGYYGS
+297 VVTITDGGDGYYGT
-311 TPTITFTSPGTGVT
+311 TPTVTFTAPTTGTT
-325 ALGDVVAIGG
+325 ATGEVVAVGG
-335 TIRSARLSNAGCG
+335 TVRSVRIVNAGAG
-348 YTDNP
+348 YTAVP

-384 VKSWDATTKTL
+384 VKTWDATTKTL
-395 VVGIATGTFNPGE
+395 VVGIATGTFLQGE

-419 TLAVDTTDDLVT
+419 TLAVDTTDDIVT
-431 PFADND
+431 PYAENQV
-437 NIQTAGDSVVVSG
+437 IQSEGDD
-450 ITDWTQRNPFGD
+450 ILDWTRSNPFGD
-462 V
+462 A

>member
-1 MALNPFFQ
+1 MALNPFFT

-30 GVECYYLP
+30 GVECYYIP

-45 TVIREVVQSKFDDA
+45 TIIKEVVQSKFDDA
-59 YPLEAYVN
+59 YPLEAYVQ
-67 NYDVYQGNGTILSKF
+67 NYDVYQGNGRILSKF
-82 GVEVQNDINLVISR
+82 GVEVQDDINLVISR

-111 GIKLS
+111 GIKVS
-116 SRPKEGD
+116 SRPSEGD

-166 TVDTGVSTIDDE
+166 TVDTGVGQIDDE
-178 TTEIGYSQTLTLT
+178 ITDIGYSQTLTLT
-191 GVGTTATAVT
+191 GIGTTATAVT

-209 FIDLINPGNGYRAT
+209 FINLIDPGYGYRAT

-231 PAGGITASAVAITTS
+231 PSGGITATAVAITTS
-246 KAGLSTSYAIE
+246 KTGLSTSFAIE
-257 SIMITDPGEGY
+257 KIMITDPGAGY
-268 LTPPTITF
+268 VSIPSISVQ
-276 TGGGGTGIAVTVGIA
+276 GGGGTGIAVTVGIA

-297 VVTITDAGSGYYGS
+297 VVTITDGGSGYYGT
-311 TPTITFTSPGTGVT
+311 TPTITFSSPGTGTT
-325 ALGDVVAIGG
+325 ALGEVVAVGG
-335 TIRSARLSNAGCG
+335 TIRSARLSNTGAG
-348 YTDNP
+348 YTGGDTI

-364 SGDFYFNE
+364 SGDFYYNE

-419 TLAVDTTDDLVT
+419 TLAVDTTDDIVD
-431 PFADND
+431 PNASNQI
-437 NIQTAGDSVVVSG
+437 IQTSGDD
-450 ITDWTQRNPFGD
+450 ILDWTQRNPFGD
-462 V
+462 A